1 VRWVCGGVHGAVVGG
16 KQGRLRLVR
25 MDRPV
30 LVVVGNGMV
39 GHRFVEAAVERGL
52 HESHRIV
59 VLGEERRPAY
69 DRVRLTSALE
79 SGDAAHLVLAGEGF
93 HEENGIELR
102 SGQGIVALDLA
113 GRTVTTVAGEAIAY
127 DRLVLATGSAPFV
140 PPVPGTDLAGVF
152 VYRTLDDVEAI
163 RAWASGCATGVV
175 VGGGLLGLEAAGA
188 LRALGVATTVVE
200 LADRLM
206 AVQLDAAGGRALRR
220 RIEAL
225 GIEVRTGLAATGVR
239 ATHDGRV
246 AGLEFGEGA
255 PAVEADVVIF
265 AAGVRPRDEL
275 ARAAGLELGER
286 GGVRVDDGCATSDPH
301 VWAIGECAAHGGGRP
316 YGLVAPGYQM
326 ANVLADRLAGGDGDG
341 AGDEGATFTTPDL
354 STKLKLLGVDV
365 ASVGDAFGVTEG
377 ADELVYADPVAG
389 VYKKLVLSEDHT
401 RVLGA
406 MLVGDASAYATLL
419 QLVRSDL
426 PAPKNPERLI
436 LPAGGGE
443 GVGLRP
449 GDLPDDATI
458 CSCHNVAKGA
468 ICAAIAGGDLDDVAG
483 IKACTKAGTGCGSC
497 VPVLTDLLHDEMER
511 AGREVVRRLCPHFAQ
526 TRQELY
532 EILRVTGITSF
543 RELSE
548 RFGTGRG
555 AGCEICKP
563 AVASMLATLAPGH
576 ILDGEQ
582 ASLQDTNDH
591 FLANMQRDGSYSVVP
606 RVPGGEITPD
616 QLIALG
622 RVAKEF
628 DLYTKITGGQR
639 VDLFGARVDQ
649 LPAIWA
655 ELIDAGFESGHA
667 YGKAVRT
674 VKSCVGD
681 TWCRYGVQDSVG
693 LAIRLELRYR
703 GLRSPHKIKLA
714 VSGCARECA
723 EAQSKDVG
731 VIATERGWNLHVGGN
746 GGMRP
751 QHAVLLAEDLDEA
764 TLVRTIDRVL
774 MYYVR
779 TADRLERTATWLNK
793 LEGGVGRLRE
803 VVLDDA
809 LGIAADLDADMA
821 THVATY
827 ECEWRATLDDP
838 ERLARFRS
846 FVNTDEPDPS
856 LAYLRVRGQRQPVEL
871 RPTRVGPIGTARAD
885 TVRTAPTPE
894 RIGTTTRSAE

>member
-1 VRWVCGGVHGAVVGG
+1 LQAVGVRT
-16 KQGRLRLVR
+16 R
-25 MDRPV
+25 
-30 LVVVGNGMV
+30 
-39 GHRFVEAAVERGL
+39 
-52 HESHRIV
+52 
-59 VLGEERRPAY
+59 
-69 DRVRLTSALE
+69 
-79 SGDAAHLVLAGEGF
+79 
-93 HEENGIELR
+93 
-102 SGQGIVALDLA
+102 
-113 GRTVTTVAGEAIAY
+113 
-127 DRLVLATGSAPFV
+127 
-140 PPVPGTDLAGVF
+140 
-152 VYRTLDDVEAI
+152 
-163 RAWASGCATGVV
+163 
-175 VGGGLLGLEAAGA
+175 
-188 LRALGVATTVVE
+188 VVE
-200 LADRLM
+200 LADRLL
-206 AVQLDAAGGRALRR
+206 AFQLDAAGGRALRR

-225 GIEVRTGLAATGVR
+225 GIDVRTGLAATAVR

-246 AGLEFGEGA
+246 AGLEFGDGGPDAIDAE
-255 PAVEADVVIF
+255 VVIF

-301 VWAIGECAAHGGGRP
+301 VWAIGECAAHRGGRP
-316 YGLVAPGYQM
+316 YGLVAPGNQM
-326 ANVLADRLAGGDGDG
+326 AAVLADRLAADDGES
-341 AGDEGATFTTPDL
+341 APTFTTPDL

-365 ASVGDAFGVTEG
+365 ASVGDAFGQSEG
-377 ADELVYADPVAG
+377 ADEIVYADPVAG
-389 VYKKLVLSEDHT
+389 VYKKLVLSADHT
-401 RVLGA
+401 KVLGG
-406 MLVGDASAYATLL
+406 MLVGDASAYASLL
-419 QLVRSDL
+419 QLVRNDL
-426 PAPKNPERLI
+426 PAPEHPERLI
-436 LPAGGGE
+436 LPAAEGG

-468 ICAAIAGGDLDDVAG
+468 ICQAIADDDRSDVAS

-497 VPVLTDLLHDEMER
+497 VPVLTDLLHDEMEK
-511 AGREVVRRLCPHFAQ
+511 AGREVDKRLCPHFAQ
-526 TRQELY
+526 TRQQLY
-532 EILRVTGITSF
+532 EILRVTGITTF
-543 RELSE
+543 RDLVE
-548 RFGTGRG
+548 RFGTG

-591 FLANMQRDGSYSVVP
+591 FLANLQRDGSYSVVP

-622 RVAKEF
+622 EVAKEF

-649 LPAIWA
+649 LPGIWA
-655 ELIDAGFESGHA
+655 RLVDAGFESGHA

-693 LAIRLELRYR
+693 LAISLELRYR

-793 LEGGVGRLRE
+793 LEGGVEHLRE
-803 VVLDDA
+803 VVLDDS

-821 THVATY
+821 KHVATY

-846 FVNTDEPDPS
+846 FVNTDQPDAS
-856 LAYLRVRGQRQPVEL
+856 LSYLRVRGQRQPVEV
-871 RPTRVGPIGTARAD
+871 RPARL
-885 TVRTAPTPE
+885 VRSDA
-894 RIGTTTRSAE
+894 